1 MITGKISKEQEER
14 LLLYST
20 YTILYLNDTACFAI
34 QQLGSKIPEEK
45 ESRKIYGALLKRSR
59 EYLSKIEKIVDK
71 KIDYFCDY
79 CTEMDS
85 ICDEQYVAFKNSL
98 QKSYTIANIK
108 NAEYF
113 ATIETMRSMVDLA
126 VEAGKKVIASI
137 NVALPKANWLLNF
150 LPNDML
156 RVANNLAKWEYRKI
170 PKNIVVDFNEESE
183 VMQEFRKLSECM
195 IDYNSFDKAYRS
207 AITLELEKK

>member
-1 MITGKISKEQEER
+1 
-14 LLLYST
+14 
-20 YTILYLNDTACFAI
+20 
-34 QQLGSKIPEEK
+34 
-45 ESRKIYGALLKRSR
+45 
-59 EYLSKIEKIVDK
+59 
-71 KIDYFCDY
+71 
-79 CTEMDS
+79 
-85 ICDEQYVAFKNSL
+85 
-98 QKSYTIANIK
+98 
-108 NAEYF
+108 
-113 ATIETMRSMVDLA
+113 MVDLA
-126 VEAGKKVIASI
+126 VEAGKKVVASI
-137 NVALPKANWLLNF
+137 NVALPKANWLLNY